1 MVGDIS
7 DFDVDELRSFTRYEG
22 GYFDQ
27 HLTIHK
33 FWRIVKDMSPADRR
47 KFLKFATSCSKA
59 PVGGFSHLSP
69 PFTIRFVSED
79 QVNTSGD
86 ATSSPVTQF
95 FTSMFGIGKDMTRLP
110 TASTCFNLLKLPAY
124 KNKSTLKEKLLYAI
138 NASSGFELS

>member
-1 MVGDIS
+1 MVGDLS

-27 HLTIHK
+27 HLTITK
-33 FWRIVKDMSPADRR
+33 FWKVVKDMAPADRR

-69 PFTIRFVSED
+69 PFTIRFVSEEND
-79 QVNTSGD
+79 QSGT
-86 ATSSPVTQF
+86 AVSSPVSQF
-95 FTSMFGIGKDMTRLP
+95 FTSMLGIGKDMSRLP

-124 KNKSTLKEKLLYAI
+124 KSKSTLREKLLY
-138 NASSGFELS
+138 GK